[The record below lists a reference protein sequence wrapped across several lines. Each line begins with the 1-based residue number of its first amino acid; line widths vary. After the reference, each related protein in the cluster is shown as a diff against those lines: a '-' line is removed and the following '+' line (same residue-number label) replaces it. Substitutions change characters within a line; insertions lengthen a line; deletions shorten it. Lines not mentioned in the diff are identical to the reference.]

1 VKNTPS
7 ERVIELFIDKGDD
20 LSSALSDDIPQ
31 QRDIETWLHA
41 ALSQIQY
48 TKPIEINIRVVSSAE
63 SQQLNRDYRNKDK
76 PTNVLSFESDIP
88 DFVPSS
94 HIGDL
99 AICAEVLHHE
109 AKEQNKELHAHWAH
123 MCVHGLL
130 HLLGYDH
137 IDEDDA
143 VEMEAIEIASLAAI
157 GIDDPYAIR

>member
-1 VKNTPS
+1 MA
-7 ERVIELFIDKGDD
+7 DD
-20 LSSALSDDIPQ
+20 LSSALATGVPQ
-31 QRDIETWLHA
+31 QKDIETFFKA
-41 ALSQIQY
+41 ALSQIQH
-48 TKPIEINIRVVSSAE
+48 TQPIEINIRVVSSAE
-63 SQQLNRDYRNKDK
+63 SQQLNRDYRAKDK

-99 AICAEVLHHE
+99 AICAEVLQRE
-109 AKEQNKELHAHWAH
+109 AKEQNKDLHAHWAH

-137 IDEDDA
+137 ITDEDA
-143 VEMEAIEIASLAAI
+143 NEMEAIEIASLAVI